1 MQTGLEGVTTDSLP
15 AALFAAAIL
24 AECHGL
30 GFMLRS
36 RIFARIGT
44 GDVSQ
49 DVNIVDS
56 ILEAAQTCR
65 IPCSINPLPWTSRL
79 RKARTVARKWAD
91 AGVRVM
97 ALREVITTGPDEP
110 LLPEVLFA
118 WGNAGPLEYPGAAVL
133 QSRRKRDVHPHDE
146 WVRTIK
152 RFVDHACGRGFS
164 IITSNA
170 PLTYSLVCRRARG
183 SPVVVVCDE
192 VLPFLLNQKKV
203 SQFLDTYGDLFDL
216 NLTLFLSPFSPGD
229 QPSRPQRMALRDSIV
244 ARLASV
250 IYAGEVRKGG
260 NMERVLKAAYKRGT
274 PVLGIDAGTPDHRI
288 TRLNLFDDRENRFVR
303 SKMHVSASRLSCAKT
318 CATANR
324 SRAST
329 ALECEKSIPRAR
341 LDNSSYLIHYTRR
354 CPGPWPGQ
362 TLGEYCQTLIDGNE
376 DAAHTAFDTLNRIMT
391 ERRVRASSRLIRGA
405 FPVVSFTERLP
416 EELKSVI
423 AWRKGLTRWTFEPYG
438 IAVKKE
444 VLAALG
450 ARPVLYGNELCFRSL
465 SKEEKYLFQFTKLG
479 NTDWKL
485 EKEWRLPNDL
495 DLTVVS
501 QSDLILALPTRE
513 EAIFVA
519 NRYNVS
525 VTWPE
530 LFSHLHHAVS

>member
-1 MQTGLEGVTTDSLP
+1 MRTGLEGVTTDSLP

-24 AECHGL
+24 ADCHDL
-30 GFMLRS
+30 GFLRRS
-36 RIFARIGT
+36 RILARIGT
-44 GDVSQ
+44 CDVSQ
-49 DVNIVDS
+49 DVNIVDYV
-56 ILEAAQTCR
+56 LEAARTCR
-65 IPCSINPLPWTSRL
+65 IPCSMNRLPWTSRL
-79 RKARTVARKWAD
+79 RKARKIARKWAD

-97 ALREVITTGPDEP
+97 ALHEVITNGRDEP

-118 WGNAGPLEYPGAAVL
+118 WGNAGPLEYPRAAVL
-133 QSRRKRDVHPHDE
+133 QSRRKREVHPHDD

-152 RFVDHACGRGFS
+152 RFVDHACVRGFA

-192 VLPFLLNQKKV
+192 VLPFLLSQKKV
-203 SQFLDTYGDLFDL
+203 SQFLDTYADLFDL

-229 QPSRPQRMALRDSIV
+229 LPSRPQRMALRDSLV
-244 ARLASV
+244 ARFASV

-260 NMERVLKAAYKRGT
+260 NMERVLKAAYKRGA

-288 TRLNLFDDRENRFVR
+288 TRLDLFEDRENRFVR
-303 SKMHVSASRLSCAKT
+303 SKTHVSARRPSSVKACAG
-318 CATANR
+318 ANC
-324 SRAST
+324 SRAFA
-329 ALECEKSIPRAR
+329 ALACEKSIPRAR
-341 LDNSSYLIHYTRR
+341 LDTGSYLIHYTRR

-362 TLGEYCQTLIDGNE
+362 TLGEYCQTLIDGTE

-391 ERRVRASSRLIRGA
+391 ERRVRASARLIRGA
-405 FPVVSFTERLP
+405 LPVVSFTECPP
-416 EELKSVI
+416 EDLKSVI

-438 IAVKKE
+438 VAVKKE
-444 VLAALG
+444 VLTALG

-465 SKEEKYLFQFTKLG
+465 SEEEKYLFQLTKLG
-479 NTDWKL
+479 NRDWKL

-495 DLTVVS
+495 DLTLVS
-501 QSDLILALPTRE
+501 RSDMIVALPTRE

-519 NRYNVS
+519 NRYDVP

-530 LFSHLHHAVS
+530 LSLDLRRPVS